1 MWRGSV
7 EQTHSTQGKC
17 LEIVG
22 MPSSVN
28 INDLQSKVCKAFDR
42 IGVALKQ
49 MILKLVIDFI
59 MIKNDCQIFKT

>member
-42 IGVALKQ
+42 IG
-49 MILKLVIDFI
+49 FH
-59 MIKNDCQIFKT
+59 